1 MLLGSCTP
9 EPVAFCIP
17 SDSGS
22 SHLMEKRYLASGKK
36 IIYHYMDTKKHV
48 VIVGGGFGGISAAKE
63 LRKAGPEFKIT
74 IIDKTNHHLF
84 QPLLYQVATAAL
96 SPGDIAVPIRA
107 IIGARRRIKVILGEV
122 VDIEKNQKEL
132 VLKDGRVFS
141 YDYLILAPGTQYDY
155 FGNDGWEDHAP
166 GLKSISDALEVRERI
181 LLSLEEAEQLDDP
194 KLREPY
200 LTYVIIGGGPTG
212 VEMAGAIAEIAKR
225 NMMRDYKN
233 FSKNETRIFLVE
245 AAPRI
250 LSGFSES
257 LAEKA
262 RQTLENM
269 GVRVLLNTPVTEIGE
284 SRVKFSEGAIETP
297 NIIWA
302 AGVSASP
309 LLDSL
314 QSEQDRT
321 GKVIVNKDLT
331 LPGYPDLYVIGD
343 AAHLEEKEGEPLPG
357 LAPVAMQQG
366 RYAGRMIRKK
376 IPSGERPPFHYV
388 DKGTMATIGR
398 AKAVA
403 DIKGLKFSGF
413 IAWVLWSVI
422 HIFYLIGFRNRIK
435 VFVEWMWYYFTFK
448 RGVRLITNRFSE

>member
-1 MLLGSCTP
+1 
-9 EPVAFCIP
+9 
-17 SDSGS
+17 
-22 SHLMEKRYLASGKK
+22 
-36 IIYHYMDTKKHV
+36 MDEKKHV
-48 VIVGGGFGGISAAKE
+48 VIIGGGFGGISAARE
-63 LRKAGPEFKIT
+63 LKKANVNVT

-107 IIGARRRIKVILGEV
+107 IFGKRKKVRIILGEV
-122 VDIEKNQKEL
+122 VDINQSGKE
-132 VLKDGRVFS
+132 VNLKDGRMFS
-141 YDYLILAPGTQYDY
+141 FDYLVVAPGAQYSY
-155 FGNDGWEDHAP
+155 FGNDGWEHYAP
-166 GLKSISDALEVRERI
+166 GLKSISDALKVRERI
-181 LLSLEEAEQLDDP
+181 LLSLEQAEQLEGL

-245 AAPRI
+245 AASQI
-250 LSGFSES
+250 LGGFSES

-262 RQTLENM
+262 GKTLENM
-269 GVRVLLNTPVTEIGE
+269 GVRILLNTPVREI
-284 SRVKFSEGAIETP
+284 SKNSVKFKEGIIETP

-314 QSEQDRT
+314 EAKQDQV
-321 GKVIVNKDLT
+321 GKVFVNKDLT
-331 LPGYPDLYVIGD
+331 LPGHPDIFVIGD

-366 RYAGRMIRKK
+366 RYAGKMIRKN
-376 IPSGERPPFHYV
+376 IPPGKRKPFHYV

-413 IAWVLWSVI
+413 IAWILWSFI

-448 RGVRLITNRFSE
+448 RGVRLITDRFKEA